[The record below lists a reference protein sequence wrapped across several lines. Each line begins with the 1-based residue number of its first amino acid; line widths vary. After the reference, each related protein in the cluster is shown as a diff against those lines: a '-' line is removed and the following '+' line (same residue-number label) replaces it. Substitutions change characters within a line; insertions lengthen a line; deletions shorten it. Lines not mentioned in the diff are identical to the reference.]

1 MTSVAMLGH
10 YIRVGNTSFGLKTST
25 IAAFA
30 AIHWTNHTNH
40 ISNGIFRNATIPN
53 GIRGILPLANY
64 LLLTLMRINVL
75 TSKN

>member
-1 MTSVAMLGH
+1 MAMLGH
-10 YIRVGNTSFGLKTST
+10 HIGVGNTSFGLQTRA

-30 AIHWTNHTNH
+30 AIYWTNQTNH
-40 ISNGIFRNATIPN
+40 IGNGIFRNATIPN

-64 LLLTLMRINVL
+64 LLLTIMWINGL